1 MTFNARRLLPVTALI
16 VLVAVLSACGAPPP
30 DPAETAD
37 AFWTALARRDAGR
50 VLEISDANS
59 RRELNL
65 GALPPVVAHD
75 IGRIVIDGEQAEV
88 TTRLSVSE
96 PPVTAELI
104 TYLSRSEG
112 RWQVDFDRT
121 TRQLE
126 TRAEIEEI
134 VGQVR
139 EIGEALSEELK
150 RGVDTLRESLPGIR
164 EEFRRE
170 LDEMESEI
178 ARQLPE
184 LKRRLEAFSRQLEQA
199 LEPPPAPESDENE
212 PPPPAG
218 DGAPPDAPP
227 AGEEGRIAT

>member
-1 MTFNARRLLPVTALI
+1 MTFSAHRPLPLLWLI
-16 VLVAVLSACGAPPP
+16 AVAGVLFGCGAPPP
-30 DPAETAD
+30 NPAETSD
-37 AFWTALARRDAGR
+37 AFWQALARGDAGR
-50 VLEISDANS
+50 VLELSDAHS
-59 RRELNL
+59 RRALKL
-65 GALPPVVAHD
+65 DALPPVIAHD
-75 IGRIVIDGEQAEV
+75 TGRIIIDGEQAEV
-88 TTRLSVSE
+88 ATRVSVGE
-96 PPVTAELI
+96 PQVIAELT
-104 TYLSRSEG
+104 TYLSRSHG

-139 EIGEALSEELK
+139 EIGDALSEELK

-170 LDEMESEI
+170 LDQMESEI

-184 LKRRLEAFSRQLEQA
+184 LRRRLEVFSRQLEQA
-199 LEPPPAPESDENE
+199 LDPPPESEKTEPPPAKEGPS
-212 PPPPAG
+212 
-218 DGAPPDAPP
+218 PDAPP